1 LDFEHIPAVRTAQSA
16 QEIVSDLVDR
26 ELRELESN
34 DEYTEALKRIEDL
47 QQPILDHLSESIQ
60 NTLVQ
65 FLPKVVS
72 VKVQI
77 PQDRRYRAL
86 RRNCEIVIDDGS
98 PTALEYKGD
107 GVQSLAA
114 IAIMR
119 HASEHASGTRNTVIA
134 IEEPESHLHP
144 EAIYEIRDVI
154 SELSN
159 KYQIVLTTHNPPF
172 VDRLHIHR
180 NIVIDQSHA
189 RPAKSIEE
197 VRRILGVRAS
207 DNLRHANLVL
217 IVEGEEDRISLRAL
231 LAHHS
236 AAIRMAFDKTGLS
249 WTCRGD
255 PKIEWS
261 CLMDRL
267 VP

>member
-1 LDFEHIPAVRTAQSA
+1 
-16 QEIVSDLVDR
+16 
-26 ELRELESN
+26 
-34 DEYTEALKRIEDL
+34 
-47 QQPILDHLSESIQ
+47 
-60 NTLVQ
+60 VQ
-65 FLPKVVS
+65 FLRKVAS

-119 HASEHASGTRNTVIA
+119 HASERASGNRNTVIA

-144 EAIYEIRDVI
+144 EAIHEIRDVI

-159 KYQIVLTTHNPPF
+159 KYQIVLTMHNPLF
-172 VDRLHIHR
+172 VDRLYIHR
-180 NIVIDQSHA
+180 NIVVNQSRA

-217 IVEGEEDRISLRAL
+217 IVEGEEDRVSLRAL

-236 AAIRMAFDKTGLS
+236 AAIRMALDKNVLVIDILGGASNLAYKLGLIRDS
-249 WTCRGD
+249 L
-255 PKIEWS
+255 
-261 CLMDRL
+261 CLHHSFLDDDEAGRKGFERARDL
-267 VP
+267 GLTSDSETNFTVC